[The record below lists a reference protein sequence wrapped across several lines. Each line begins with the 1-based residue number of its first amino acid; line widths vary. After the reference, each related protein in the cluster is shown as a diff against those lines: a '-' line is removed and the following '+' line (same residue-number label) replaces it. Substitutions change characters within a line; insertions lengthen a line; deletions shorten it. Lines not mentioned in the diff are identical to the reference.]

1 MAIVRGGVRIGGI
14 DVRVGIPRDITQIL
28 GGTDARLK
36 QKPGGNPE
44 SNMGRFIAAGN
55 EAEGFARPNRFYVE
69 FNPPN
74 AIAKT
79 VFNRFGTRYNP
90 AEPGASLPEEQGFT
104 SLNTMRD
111 YHMTHGRSVQMFCKG
126 ITIPDRKV
134 TMKSVKHNGP
144 VRKYVADFEYADITA
159 TFYADKFL
167 RQRQYFELW
176 QKAAFSDIT
185 YNFNYYEDYV
195 GTMNIFQLG
204 QYASKQE
211 RDDMTY
217 AIGLIEVYPN
227 SIGDIQYDYGTNGQV
242 VTFNVTFSYRKWTN
256 YLINGDD
263 PETGRPDFKEVVNK
277 EDSSG
282 LFGGVLGK
290 LPPFLKT
297 PARGVIED
305 LARRNP
311 IGRITGGRVFP
322 PFKIP
327 PIRL

>member
-14 DVRVGIPRDITQIL
+14 DVRVGIPRDLTQL
-28 GGTDARLK
+28 FGGADPRLK

-44 SNMGRFIAAGN
+44 STIGRFLAASN
-55 EAEGFARPNRFYVE
+55 EAEGFARNNRFYVE
-69 FNPPN
+69 FKPPT
-74 AIAKT
+74 ALAKT

-90 AEPGASLPEEQGFT
+90 DDIEEVNEEEQGFT
-104 SLNTMRD
+104 SLQTMKD
-111 YHMTHGRSVQMFCKG
+111 YNLTHGRSVQMFCKG
-126 ITIPDRKV
+126 VTIPDR
-134 TMKSVKHNGP
+134 TMVMKGVKHNGP
-144 VRKYVADFEYADITA
+144 ERKMVTDVQYGDITA

-176 QKAAFSDIT
+176 QNCAYSDLT

-195 GTMNIFQLG
+195 GSMNIFQLG

-217 AIGLIEVYPN
+217 AIGLIEVYPTT
-227 SIGDIQYDYGTNGQV
+227 IGTLTYDYSTPDIR
-242 VTFNVTFSYRKWTN
+242 TFDVTFSYRKWTN
-256 YLINGDD
+256 YLLKGKD
-263 PETGRPDFKEVVNK
+263 PDTGSPDFREVVNK
-277 EDSSG
+277 SDNSG
-282 LFGGVLGK
+282 LFGGILGK

-305 LARRNP
+305 LSRRTP

>member
-28 GGTDARLK
+28 GGSDKRLK

-69 FNPPN
+69 FNPPS
-74 AIAKT
+74 AIIKEI
-79 VFNRFGTRYNP
+79 TRKNIFRGIVGRDD
-90 AEPGASLPEEQGFT
+90 ELQGFT
-104 SLNTMRD
+104 EDSAMRD

-144 VRKYVADFEYADITA
+144 PRKFVADFEYADITA

-176 QKAAFSDIT
+176 QKAAFSDLT

-242 VTFNVTFSYRKWTN
+242 VTFTVTFSYRKWTN
-256 YLINGDD
+256 YLINGGD
-263 PETGRPDFKEVVNK
+263 PETGRPDFKEVVNR

-305 LARRNP
+305 LSRRNP